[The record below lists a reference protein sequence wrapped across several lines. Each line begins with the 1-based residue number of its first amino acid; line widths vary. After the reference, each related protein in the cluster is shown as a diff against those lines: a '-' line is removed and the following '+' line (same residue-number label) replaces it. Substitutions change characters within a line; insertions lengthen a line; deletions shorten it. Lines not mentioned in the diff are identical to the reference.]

1 MHLKKHLMIFI
12 KIKNKELKKKN
23 KKRKNKKERIKI
35 IILQ

>member
-23 KKRKNKKERIKI
+23 KKERIKKKE
-35 IILQ
+35 